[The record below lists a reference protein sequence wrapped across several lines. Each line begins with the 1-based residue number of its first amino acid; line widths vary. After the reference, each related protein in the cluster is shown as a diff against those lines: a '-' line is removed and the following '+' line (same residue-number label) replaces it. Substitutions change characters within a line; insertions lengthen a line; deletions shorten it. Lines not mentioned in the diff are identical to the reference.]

1 MRVVCAVVLAF
12 EVIILG
18 LAIPVAIN
26 LEGIETTLAVGVW
39 GGLAVAALVLSALQ
53 RYTWAHYAAW
63 ALQAA
68 MLCSA
73 FLVSGMLLISVVFGS
88 LWVVGVIMGR
98 RVDEARAAHEA
109 RAEAEEGDENELEEA
124 RAASGTA

>member
-26 LEGIETTLAVGVW
+26 LEGIEPARAVGVW

-63 ALQAA
+63 VLQAA
-68 MLCSA
+68 MLFSS

-88 LWVVGVIMGR
+88 LWVVGVIVGR
-98 RVDEARAAHEA
+98 RVDETRAAHAAHAESAPEGTEA
-109 RAEAEEGDENELEEA
+109 AV
-124 RAASGTA
+124 GTASEAPRR